1 MENEFMITDA
11 TMAQADTYIP
21 LTMKEM
27 IANDMARACVKRTD
41 LIHPF
46 GEKAEYSGEYGV
58 SPVYCESPSSKAR
71 VMMTVLMVMYLHIWG
86 EDTPYLCEVSDYDQW
101 AGAHVLNQLER
112 FKAGK
117 YREKA
122 FDILADYKDMERVL
136 NSAIYAVLR
145 EKNDPVTRFIE
156 AFGAMTSA
164 EGIQAAIDSIKEA
177 QDGIEAERLRQE
189 SIMRGED
196 AGNEGS
202 AETAEEGER

>member
-1 MENEFMITDA
+1 MENEFRITDA

-46 GEKAEYSGEYGV
+46 GDKAENSGEYGV

-71 VMMTVLMVMYLHIWG
+71 VMMTVMMVMYMHIWG
-86 EDTPYLCEVSDYDQW
+86 EDTPYLCEVSAYDQW

-112 FKAGK
+112 FKAGP

-122 FDILADYKDMERVL
+122 FDILADYREMEKCL

-145 EKNDPVTRFIE
+145 ELNDPVKRFME
-156 AFGAMTSA
+156 ALGTMASA
-164 EGIQAAIDSIKEA
+164 EGIQSAIETIKEA
-177 QDGIEAERLRQE
+177 EAGMEAERQRQE
-189 SIMRGED
+189 RIIHGEEPEKS
-196 AGNEGS
+196 G
-202 AETAEEGER
+202 EGEEVAG